1 MTPNENTTLA
11 DMLMASARTRETL
24 KTMGGETKFLEIPR
38 KKPFVPFPVEGLT
51 FFGHYWLDKTEIGPL
66 TSQLACLDF
75 SVARGGALVAY
86 RYHTGDKELFAD
98 RFVAVDALP
107 E

>member
-1 MTPNENTTLA
+1 MLALTLLKRRA
-11 DMLMASARTRETL
+11 LLKPGFLTL
-24 KTMGGETKFLEIPR
+24 DDVKTLSP
-38 KKPFVPFPVEGLT
+38 KKSLT
-51 FFGHYWLDKTEIGPL
+51 GTSVKKDFSQTEIGPL

>member
-1 MTPNENTTLA
+1 MRHFFFIVTPITLTSFA
-11 DMLMASARTRETL
+11 GVNSDVVTGVIYRVALQ
-24 KTMGGETKFLEIPR
+24 
-38 KKPFVPFPVEGLT
+38 KKPFVPFLVEDLT